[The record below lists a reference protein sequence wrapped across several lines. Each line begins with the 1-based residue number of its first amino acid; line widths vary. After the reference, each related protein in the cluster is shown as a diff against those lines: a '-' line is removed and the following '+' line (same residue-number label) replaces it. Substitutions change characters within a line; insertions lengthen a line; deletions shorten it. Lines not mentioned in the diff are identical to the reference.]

1 MNIRRKKITDCEV
14 WVDINIK
21 SWNDNLKGIV
31 SDRVLKIIS
40 DNRDSRIERDINNFK
55 IDDWN
60 YVLEE
65 NDNVV
70 GILKIKQSDR
80 KDYENCAEVQV
91 LYLYTN
97 QKGKGYGKC
106 LINKAFEVL
115 KDKGYKKVVIGC
127 LEGNPSNEFYKHIGG
142 KFIRQEPWD
151 IFGEHYVEN
160 IYEYNI

>member
-70 GILKIKQSDR
+70 GILKIMK
-80 KDYENCAEVQV
+80 
-91 LYLYTN
+91 
-97 QKGKGYGKC
+97 
-106 LINKAFEVL
+106 IVL
-115 KDKGYKKVVIGC
+115 KCKFYIYILIKKERDMV
-127 LEGNPSNEFYKHIGG
+127 SA
-142 KFIRQEPWD
+142 
-151 IFGEHYVEN
+151 
-160 IYEYNI
+160 